1 MLKKINFLV
10 LTGFL
15 LMFLTNCGFHFA
27 GKYKLPEYLNQV
39 VIYPLDDI
47 KSDFY
52 LKLKNVLENN
62 EIKVLSLNA
71 VQDLK
76 LKQNVSVLHIAIPV
90 IKEKVHSYN
99 SQGQITNNML
109 TASCDYKLFDH
120 ANSMIQKNVISRSRT
135 YGVNNNQ
142 LLSNLGERQ
151 IIVQELQLEII
162 NELLRQLSVDM
173 RVHKNAKK

>member
-1 MLKKINFLV
+1 MLKKFNLLI

-15 LMFLTNCGFHFA
+15 LGFLTNCGFHFA
-27 GKYKLPEYLNQV
+27 GKYKLPAYLNQL

-52 LKLKNVLENN
+52 LQLKSVLENN
-62 EIKVLSLNA
+62 GVKVLNLNA
-71 VQDLK
+71 IQDLK
-76 LKQNVSVLHIAIPV
+76 LKQDLSILHIAIPV

-109 TASCDYKLFDH
+109 TASCNYQLFDH
-120 ANSMIQKNVISRSRT
+120 ANDLLQKNIISRSRN
-135 YGVNNNQ
+135 YGINNNQ

-162 NELLRQLSVDM
+162 NELLRQLSVDVQA
-173 RVHKNAKK
+173 RKNA

>member
-1 MLKKINFLV
+1 MLKKINLLI

-27 GKYKLPEYLNQV
+27 GKYKLPEYLNQL

-52 LKLKNVLENN
+52 VKLKNILENN
-62 EIKVLSLNA
+62 EVKVLSLNA
-71 VQDLK
+71 IQDLK
-76 LKQNVSVLHIAIPV
+76 LKQDVSVLHIAIPV
-90 IKEKVHSYN
+90 IKEKVHTYN

-109 TASCDYKLFDH
+109 TASFHYQLFDNH
-120 ANSMIQKNVISRSRT
+120 NNLLQKNIISRSRI
-135 YGVNNNQ
+135 YGINNNK

-151 IIVQELQLEII
+151 LIVQELQLEII

-173 RVHKNAKK
+173 RVRKNAKK

>member
-1 MLKKINFLV
+1 MLKKFNLLI

-15 LMFLTNCGFHFA
+15 LVFLTNCGFHFA
-27 GKYKLPEYLNQV
+27 GKYKLPSYLNQL

-52 LKLKNVLENN
+52 LQLKSVLENN
-62 EIKVLSLNA
+62 RVKVLNLNA
-71 VQDLK
+71 IQDLK
-76 LKQNVSVLHIAIPV
+76 LKQDVSVLHIAIPV

-109 TASCDYKLFDH
+109 TASFHYQLFDH
-120 ANSMIQKNVISRSRT
+120 ANNLIQQNVISRTRN

-162 NELLRQLSVDM
+162 NELLRQLSVDV
-173 RVHKNAKK
+173 RVLKK